1 MRWALRQRWRHTH
14 FDSSPE
20 RGEGAAK
27 SRLLAHTLMVSMIDR
42 LTYVMATGA
51 MITLCVACS
60 PNQGNPG
67 ATPFTRSGEFRAPTV
82 SAPKVAS
89 PMSTVNGSSNI
100 VKSNQRDVAPTDCA
114 DAFSAAA
121 SVHSLRDSHEDL
133 FPAYSACTTID
144 EWRAAHTLY
153 PSVIPIDPVKYAMS
167 MCASYQEEIGKTPIC
182 LAVNAP
188 PPADDTA
195 LRASGRT
202 GLLGVPLPEGARLT
216 ERTSGSGGWTGPD
229 PVEKYTIS
237 ATADELADFFNR
249 VLGEEGW
256 FKDGLSS
263 DYILWF
269 EKGDLLLQVVVDWA
283 GGKFSL
289 SGS

>member
-1 MRWALRQRWRHTH
+1 MFNWRLACVVGTTGVIALLVVFSLDDGRAGSP
-14 FDSSPE
+14 SS
-20 RGEGAAK
+20 A
-27 SRLLAHTLMVSMIDR
+27 
-42 LTYVMATGA
+42 
-51 MITLCVACS
+51 
-60 PNQGNPG
+60 
-67 ATPFTRSGEFRAPTV
+67 RSGELRVPTV
-82 SAPKVAS
+82 SASEAPSPSPTVAEPS
-89 PMSTVNGSSNI
+89 IPLKSSQDN
-100 VKSNQRDVAPTDCA
+100 VTPTDCA
-114 DAFSAAA
+114 AAFSAAA
-121 SVHSLRDSHEDL
+121 SVNSFRNSHEDL
-133 FPAYSACTTID
+133 FPAYSACTTAD

-188 PPADDTA
+188 PPADSTA
-195 LRASGRT
+195 LRASGRK
-202 GLLGVPLPEGARLT
+202 GLLGVPLPQGARLT
-216 ERTSGSGGWTGPD
+216 ERTPGSGGWTGPD

-249 VLGEEGW
+249 VLSEEGW

-269 EKGDLLLQVVVDWA
+269 EKGDLLLNIDVDWT
-283 GGKFSL
+283 GGGFSL